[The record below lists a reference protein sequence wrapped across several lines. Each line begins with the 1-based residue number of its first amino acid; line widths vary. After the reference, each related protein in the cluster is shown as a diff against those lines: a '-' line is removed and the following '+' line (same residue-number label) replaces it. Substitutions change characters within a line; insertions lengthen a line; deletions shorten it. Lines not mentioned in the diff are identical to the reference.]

1 MVLLGRY
8 SILISAERAM
18 AAEVQTAL
26 IAASIIVVIAALA
39 FAGYILIRN
48 SSNKEPP
55 EERSSP
61 GDIAAVANE
70 DAIPARKPDVRPAE
84 ENTAGKTPVSVSEK
98 TIAPLKISDI
108 RIEPPTARPGEMVDI
123 QFNASNLDS
132 NQIGHQ
138 VVLKINGQIFNVRQ
152 ISILPNTIMHLNFK
166 VMLTDPGSYTVDIN
180 GTTGVFTIVK

>member
-1 MVLLGRY
+1 MTLLYQCSMLMPVR
-8 SILISAERAM
+8 EAM
-18 AAEVQTAL
+18 AAEVQTVL

-70 DAIPARKPDVRPAE
+70 DASPARKPDVRPAE
-84 ENTAGKTPVSVSEK
+84 ENTAGKTPVSV
-98 TIAPLKISDI
+98 TIIAVIPLKISDL
-108 RIEPPTARPGEMVDI
+108 RIEPPTALPGEMVDI
-123 QFNASNLDS
+123 QFSASNLDNS
-132 NQIGHQ
+132 QIGHQ

-180 GTTGVFTIVK
+180 GTIGVFAVVK

>member
-70 DAIPARKPDVRPAE
+70 DASPARKPDVRPAE
-84 ENTAGKTPVSVSEK
+84 ENTAGKTPVSV
-98 TIAPLKISDI
+98 TIIAVIPLKISDV
-108 RIEPPTARPGEMVDI
+108 RIEPLMARPGQMVDI
-123 QFNASNLDS
+123 QFSATNLDS
-132 NQIGHQ
+132 AQIGHQ

-166 VMLTDPGSYTVDIN
+166 VMLTDTGSYTVDIN
-180 GTTGVFTIVK
+180 GTTGVFAVVK